1 MNSPDRQSSPEQ
13 NILSRR
19 DSWLGL
25 GVVAVVFVVAAA
37 LTWRKWPDALV
48 DFGTQLY
55 IPWRLNEGAILYRD
69 LFYFA
74 GGPFS
79 QYFNA
84 LLFKIFGVSFSTLI
98 VANLILTA
106 AMIFVIYRNFCEA
119 ADVWTATLIGTGVVV
134 VFAFAEYTLIG
145 NYNYITPYSHEI
157 VHGLALSIFAITLL
171 CRWIQKEETWAAAA
185 AGFCAGIVFLTK
197 PDIFIALAV
206 TTIAAFILSY
216 LKFGLKKFGLPAAVF
231 LAAGIVPTLFFLF
244 YFS

>member
-25 GVVAVVFVVAAA
+25 GVVAVVFVVAAVM
-37 LTWRKWPDALV
+37 TWRKWPDFLV

-55 IPWRLNEGAILYRD
+55 MPWRILHGAVLYRD

-98 VANLILTA
+98 AANLIFAA
-106 AMIFVIYRNFCEA
+106 AMI
-119 ADVWTATLIGTGVVV
+119 LM
-134 VFAFAEYTLIG
+134 
-145 NYNYITPYSHEI
+145 
-157 VHGLALSIFAITLL
+157 
-171 CRWIQKEETWAAAA
+171 
-185 AGFCAGIVFLTK
+185 
-197 PDIFIALAV
+197 
-206 TTIAAFILSY
+206 
-216 LKFGLKKFGLPAAVF
+216 
-231 LAAGIVPTLFFLF
+231 
-244 YFS
+244 